1 MLVESSGNH
10 IDLKWK
16 GTIMSPCNPDFS
28 VNIVHTACFIESFIK
43 QHRKGNFGASG
54 DLREVYAEGFL

>member
-28 VNIVHTACFIESFIK
+28 VNIVHTASVLQRAF
-43 QHRKGNFGASG
+43 
-54 DLREVYAEGFL
+54 